1 MREYRKKRRADEIF
15 DYQRKN
21 FSRYYTPLSDFLR
34 QYTVPDL
41 RKLVIYL
48 SHFQGYPYEVPLQE
62 EQSRKAEWVI
72 NLNRMLQD
80 KPPLEPI
87 YPYIERIMNI
97 ITWFKNQKIVFRV
110 NMDYRNGAFLKKILN
125 DFGRKMTDTVIQ
137 LESEDGSK
145 IDILRSD
152 IYLFNIEDKLA
163 DTPNI
168 TLEEQKRKK
177 NGKPKKLNSL
187 TIVDEPVTKATSI
200 LECKVC
206 LTNKICI
213 ALTVCGHTFCY
224 SCISRLKSQCAICRM
239 LFKPE
244 NCLRIYI
251 DSETTYDSDTSE
263 KITKTPTKKV
273 KGKKQPK

>member
-1 MREYRKKRRADEIF
+1 MHELRQQRRSEEIF
-15 DYQRKN
+15 DYQTKN
-21 FSRYYTPLSDFLR
+21 FDGYYTPVSDFLR

-41 RKLVIYL
+41 RKFLIYL
-48 SHFQGYPYEVPLQE
+48 SHFQGYPYDVPLRA

-72 NLNRMLQD
+72 NLTHMLQD
-80 KPPLEPI
+80 KPPPEPI
-87 YPYIERIMNI
+87 SYIERIMNI
-97 ITWFKNQKIVFRV
+97 VTWFKNQKVSFRV
-110 NMDYRNGAFLKKILN
+110 NMDSRNGTFFKKILN

-152 IYLFNIEDKLA
+152 IHLCNIEDKLIT
-163 DTPNI
+163 TPNI

-177 NGKPKKLNSL
+177 NGKPKKLDSL

-213 ALTVCGHTFCY
+213 ALTVCGHTFCH
-224 SCISRLKSQCAICRM
+224 SCISRLKSQCAICRIS
-239 LFKPE
+239 FKPE

-251 DSETTYDSDTSE
+251 EGEMTYDSDTSE
-263 KITKTPTKKV
+263 KITKTPIKKV